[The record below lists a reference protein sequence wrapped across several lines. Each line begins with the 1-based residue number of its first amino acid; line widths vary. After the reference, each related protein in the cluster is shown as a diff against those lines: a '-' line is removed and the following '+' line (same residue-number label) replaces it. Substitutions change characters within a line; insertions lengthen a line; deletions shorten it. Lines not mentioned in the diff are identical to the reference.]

1 MTHWARPRGLKA
13 DLRLLTAA
21 RLHAIALELEA
32 DHAAA
37 VMANLEAAADPTPWP
52 TTTGGAGSSTSPTSP
67 VLAAVERLLSQP
79 KLKPGQQPTTATA
92 RAARLLDAIGE
103 LARLAATIDLGLAE
117 WSPNRVIAVYP
128 TCGHP
133 IDRAYKRCQVQVD
146 GHQCGAGLT
155 TPIKPKAERR
165 CGTCDK
171 LMQSGQ
177 PLDNGECN
185 TCARFRR
192 RKGRARIATSRLAL
206 DQGLITEDGTYTEA
220 AGNATG

>member
-1 MTHWARPRGLKA
+1 MTSRPLNA
-13 DLRLLTAA
+13 DQLYITGTRLLAIGGELLA
-21 RLHAIALELEA
+21 EHAEA
-32 DHAAA
+32 
-37 VMANLEAAADPTPWP
+37 VQRNLAAAADPTPWP
-52 TTTGGAGSSTSPTSP
+52 SSTGGAGSGTGPTSP

-79 KLKPGQQPTTATA
+79 KPKPGQLPATVSA

-103 LARLAATIDLGLAE
+103 LARIAAIVDPGLAE
-117 WSPNRVIAVYP
+117 WSPKRVVAVYP
-128 TCGHP
+128 ACGHP
-133 IDRAYKRCQVQVD
+133 VDRAYKRCQVMVD

-155 TPIKPKAERR
+155 TPIKPKVERR

-171 LMQSGQ
+171 LMQKGQ

-185 TCARFRR
+185 TCAQFRR

-206 DQGLITEDGTYTEA
+206 DQGLIAEDGTYSEA

>member
-1 MTHWARPRGLKA
+1 MTHWARPRGLKT

-52 TTTGGAGSSTSPTSP
+52 SSTGGAGSSTSPTSP

-79 KLKPGQQPTTATA
+79 KPRPGQDPPAFDA
-92 RAARLLDAIGE
+92 KAARLLTNLTE
-103 LARLAATIDLGLAE
+103 LARLAGPVDLGLHE
-117 WSPNRVIAVYP
+117 WSPTRTVAVYP
-128 TCGHP
+128 ACGHP

-155 TPIKPKAERR
+155 TPIKPKVERR
-165 CGTCDK
+165 CATCDK
-171 LMQSGQ
+171 LMPTGKA
-177 PLDNGECN
+177 LDNGECN
-185 TCARFRR
+185 TCAKFRR

-206 DQGLITEDGTYTEA
+206 AEGLVTEEGTYSEA
-220 AGNATG
+220 AGNAT